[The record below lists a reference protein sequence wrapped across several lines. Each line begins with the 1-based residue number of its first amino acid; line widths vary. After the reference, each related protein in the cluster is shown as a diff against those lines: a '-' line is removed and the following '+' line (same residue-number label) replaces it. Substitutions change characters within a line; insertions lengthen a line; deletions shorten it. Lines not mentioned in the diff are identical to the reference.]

1 MEFVIILTMQLG
13 VATLVTIDTG
23 SVWLGVTLLFMMIW
37 QYDQSRRNRAMSVV
51 LQRLYTDARYGKKGV
66 SL

>member
-1 MEFVIILTMQLG
+1 MEFVIVLTMQLG

-23 SVWLGVTLLFMMIW
+23 SVYLGVVLLFMMIW
-37 QYDQSRRNRAMSVV
+37 QYDQNRRNRAMSVV
-51 LQRLYTDARYGKKGV
+51 LKRLWMDARYGKKGV